1 MTSTHRIETTVLAHF
16 DNFALGPAEMTAQYD
31 VRTLVEEEFRR
42 WHDRT
47 QAGVVRDGDPVI
59 LRQWHVVVD
68 AHEHVLPPQVHTFG
82 ETGDVSRRL
91 IAAPPCLGGEERSA
105 LAKL

>member
-1 MTSTHRIETTVLAHF
+1 
-16 DNFALGPAEMTAQYD
+16 
-31 VRTLVEEEFRR
+31 
-42 WHDRT
+42 
-47 QAGVVRDGDPVI
+47 
-59 LRQWHVVVD
+59 VVD